1 MQLKY
6 VMMNTAPTA
15 NDTFIH
21 FGKISRIER
30 NSLTVSLDE
39 NVHCESC
46 RAKGTC
52 GIADSGSKEVVVSD
66 SKEAFSINE
75 PVAVVLKKE
84 TGLKAVFWAY
94 VFPFVLVIATLWIA
108 SGFLQEWM
116 AGLLSLSILV
126 PYYLFLYL
134 LKNVFTEAFKISIL
148 KV

>member
-1 MQLKY
+1 
-6 VMMNTAPTA
+6 MMNTAPTA

-21 FGKISRIER
+21 FGTISRIER

-39 NVHCESC
+39 NVHCGSC

-52 GIADSGSKEVVVSD
+52 GIADSKEVVVSD
-66 SKEAFSINE
+66 SKGSFALNE

-94 VFPFVLVIATLWIA
+94 LFPFVLVISTLWIA
-108 SGFLQEWM
+108 SGFLHEWV
-116 AGLLSLSILV
+116 AGLLSLLILG
-126 PYYLFLYL
+126 PYYLILYL
-134 LKNVFTEAFKISIL
+134 LKDVFTQAFKISIL